1 MPREGTMPIDLQ
13 DRLAGERTLMRIY
26 VGEGDRYDGEPL
38 FRAIV
43 DLLRQRGLAG
53 ATVMQCIMGFGA
65 TRSLHSYMSDVPAL
79 DLPVVIEC
87 VDSEERIQAV
97 LPALDDMIGAGLIT
111 LERAKVIAYRA
122 QYAGQTPG
130 EA

>member
-1 MPREGTMPIDLQ
+1 MTREGSMPLDLQ
-13 DRLAGERTLMRIY
+13 HRLAGERTLMRIY

-43 DLLRQRGLAG
+43 NLLRQRGLAG

-65 TRSLHSYMSDVPAL
+65 TRSLHSYTSDVSAL
-79 DLPVVIEC
+79 DLPVVVEC
-87 VDSEERIQAV
+87 VDSEAHIQSV
-97 LPALDDMIGAGLIT
+97 LPALDEMIGAGLIT

-122 QYAGQTPG
+122 QQAGQTPG

>member
-1 MPREGTMPIDLQ
+1 MSIDLHQ
-13 DRLAGERTLMRIY
+13 QLAGERTLMRIY
-26 VGEGDRYDGEPL
+26 VGEGDRYGGKVL
-38 FRAIV
+38 FSAIV

-53 ATVMQCIMGFGA
+53 ASVMQCIMGYGA

-87 VDSEERIQAV
+87 VDSEEHIQAV
-97 LPALDDMIGAGLIT
+97 LPALDEMIGAGLIT
-111 LERAKVIAYRA
+111 LERAMVITYRA
-122 QYAGQTPG
+122 HHEEQKAG